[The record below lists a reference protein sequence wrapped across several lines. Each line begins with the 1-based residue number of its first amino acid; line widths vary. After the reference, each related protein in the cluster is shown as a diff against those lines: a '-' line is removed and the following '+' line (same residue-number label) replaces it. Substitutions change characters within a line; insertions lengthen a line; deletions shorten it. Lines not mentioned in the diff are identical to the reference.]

1 MARASR
7 WSLFLAALILLAA
20 APVLAQDGTTGD
32 GGSEASDGDTATG
45 DAAAE
50 EEDDFFADPFAVDD
64 DPSDDDPAA
73 DPDDDSETAAD
84 DGSDASSGED
94 GFADDDFDSLFE
106 DEDMIDTAD
115 ESQMVSNPQD
125 DLLETEGVDWGGRIR
140 GSLTA
145 DWGWDDVWTSDFEF
159 ADPTSDSLT
168 PTLGADLTFDAR
180 PDPEFRAFGKL
191 KIDTTDDGGL
201 DFSLDATAI
210 DAVGL
215 PEGWTSEENEDG
227 NTEIRDGNGTLI
239 TTIEGDAAGEEAD
252 EEPELGN
259 APGLDV
265 SVFELFSDFTWNDR
279 LFFRFGK
286 HTIRWG
292 KGYFFSPADVLNLS
306 AVDAE
311 DPTADREGPVSLR
324 TIYPFGTTGSAY
336 LYAITN
342 TGADVLDVAVAPK
355 VEFALGPGE
364 LGIGAY
370 YQRSLAPRFVVL
382 GTASWGE
389 VDFFGEGVALW
400 GSDRVFVRPSR
411 DQSAADADPDDG
423 LELVLDTYTVDR
435 GVFFQGTAGARY
447 LKEWDDGPSLALI
460 GQYFFNGEG
469 YEDTPGLLPAAARLL
484 LNPGE
489 NGLAI
494 ENEADQPEG
503 YEPPPDL
510 AFGDLAN
517 WGRHYAGATVSLSN
531 LFLDDL
537 ALSAF
542 GLVNLSDFSAI
553 LTPAIT
559 FRFLDRFSLGVSGR
573 FTLGGADDEYTD
585 PAALFGV
592 GEAAPTFGIT
602 LDIAMP
608 GGSF

>member
-1 MARASR
+1 MTAR
-7 WSLFLAALILLAA
+7 SLGWLLVAAAFTLAA
-20 APVLAQDGTTGD
+20 APLVAQDT
-32 GGSEASDGDTATG
+32 DTAGSSG
-45 DAAAE
+45 DAEAE
-50 EEDDFFADPFAVDD
+50 DEAQADDDEFFEDPFAVDEE
-64 DPSDDDPAA
+64 PGA
-73 DPDDDSETAAD
+73 DTD
-84 DGSDASSGED
+84 DGSEAGGDAESEASSGEDGSGED

-106 DEDMIDTAD
+106 DDDMIDTAD
-115 ESQMVSNPQD
+115 ESQMIENPQD
-125 DLLETEGVDWGGRIR
+125 ELLESEGVRWGGRIR

-145 DWGWDDVWTSDFEF
+145 DWEWDDVWTSEFELTE
-159 ADPTSDSLT
+159 PTSDSFT
-168 PTLGADLTFDAR
+168 PTVGADLTFDAR
-180 PDPEFRAFGKL
+180 PEREFRTFGKL
-191 KIDTTDDGGL
+191 KIDTTDDGGI
-201 DFSLDATAI
+201 DFSLDATTI

-215 PEGWTSEENEDG
+215 PAGWTSEENEDG
-227 NTEIRDGNGTLI
+227 DTEIRDGSGTLI
-239 TTIEGDAAGEEAD
+239 TTIEGNAADGESD

-286 HTIRWG
+286 HTIQWG

-324 TIYPFGTTGSAY
+324 TVYPFGTTGSAY

-370 YQRSLAPRFVVL
+370 YQRSLAPRFVLL

-447 LKEWDDGPSLALI
+447 LKEWDGGTSLTLI

-469 YEDTPGLLPAAARLL
+469 YEDTEGLLPAAARLL

-517 WGRHYAGATVSLSN
+517 WGRHYAGATVSLSS

-542 GLVNLSDFSAI
+542 GLVNLTDLSAI
-553 LTPAIT
+553 VTPAIT
-559 FRFLDRFSLGVSGR
+559 YRFLDRFSLGVSGR

-585 PAALFGV
+585 PAALFTAD
-592 GEAAPTFGIT
+592 EASPTFGLT

>member
-1 MARASR
+1 MTAR
-7 WSLFLAALILLAA
+7 SLGWLLVAAAFTLAA
-20 APVLAQDGTTGD
+20 APLVAQDT
-32 GGSEASDGDTATG
+32 DTAGSSG
-45 DAAAE
+45 DAEAE
-50 EEDDFFADPFAVDD
+50 DEAQADDDEFFEDPFAVDEE
-64 DPSDDDPAA
+64 PGA
-73 DPDDDSETAAD
+73 DTD
-84 DGSDASSGED
+84 DGSEAGGDAESEASSGEDGSGED
-94 GFADDDFDSLFE
+94 GFADDEFDSLFE
-106 DEDMIDTAD
+106 DDDMIDTAD
-115 ESQMVSNPQD
+115 ESQMIENPQD
-125 DLLETEGVDWGGRIR
+125 ELLESEGVRWGGRIR

-145 DWGWDDVWTSDFEF
+145 DWEWDDVWTSEFELTE
-159 ADPTSDSLT
+159 PTSDSFT
-168 PTLGADLTFDAR
+168 PTVGADLTFDAR
-180 PDPEFRAFGKL
+180 PEREFRTFGKL
-191 KIDTTDDGGL
+191 KIDTTDDGGI
-201 DFSLDATAI
+201 DFSLDATTI

-215 PEGWTSEENEDG
+215 PAEWTSEENEDG
-227 NTEIRDGNGTLI
+227 DTEIRDGSGTLI
-239 TTIEGDAAGEEAD
+239 TTIEGNAADGESD

-286 HTIRWG
+286 HTIQWG

-324 TIYPFGTTGSAY
+324 TVYPFGTTGSAY

-370 YQRSLAPRFVVL
+370 YQRSLAPRFVLL

-447 LKEWDDGPSLALI
+447 LKEWDGGTSLTLI

-469 YEDTPGLLPAAARLL
+469 YEDTEGLLPAAARLL

-517 WGRHYAGATVSLSN
+517 WGRHYAGATVSLSS

-542 GLVNLSDFSAI
+542 GLVNLTDLSAI
-553 LTPAIT
+553 VTPAIT
-559 FRFLDRFSLGVSGR
+559 YRFLDRFSLGVSGR

-585 PAALFGV
+585 PAALFTAD
-592 GEAAPTFGIT
+592 EASPTFGLT